1 MTFGSF
7 VMGRH
12 LLGFLGNAHSIDT
25 LTVVLGL
32 GLALISFLHDLLIPG
47 EQFLVAILDVLKGI
61 A

>member
-12 LLGFLGNAHSIDT
+12 LLRFLRNAHSVDT
-25 LTVVLGL
+25 LSVVLGL
-32 GLALISFLHDLLIPG
+32 GFALISLLHDLLIPG
-47 EQFLVAILDVLKGI
+47 EQFLVAILDVLEGI